1 MNKKQNLYLVFGGK
15 LEKVG
20 SDTFQNI
27 KKLEFVGI
35 YDSINS
41 AKKEWKIK
49 SIKNID
55 DAMKCYKVVPLNHL
69 LDPTEKVFEYL
80 QKLKKYNIIMDNI
93 VLKPESTVKN
103 ACKLLKE
110 KKSGAAIIMKD
121 NSLKGIFT
129 EKDLVSIFADS
140 NDIFA
145 DKPIEKFMTKNVI
158 TVEPKDSIIKAL
170 AVMKSNSIRHLPVY
184 SKNESILYG
193 VISYKDFTLK
203 IME

>member
-20 SDTFQNI
+20 SNIFQNI
-27 KKLEFVGI
+27 KKLDFVGI
-35 YDSINS
+35 YDSITC
-41 AKKEWKIK
+41 AKKIWKTK

-55 DAMKCYKVVPLNHL
+55 DAMQCYKVVPLNHL

-93 VLKPESTVKN
+93 VLSPKNTVKN

-110 KKSGAAIIMKD
+110 KKSGAAIIMK
-121 NSLKGIFT
+121 NSLLKGIFT
-129 EKDLVSIFADS
+129 EKDLVNIFADS
-140 NDIFA
+140 NNIFA
-145 DKPIEKFMTKNVI
+145 DMPIEKFMTKKVI

-170 AVMKSNSIRHLPVY
+170 DVMKSNSIRHLPVY
-184 SKNESILYG
+184 SKSESILYG

>member
-20 SDTFQNI
+20 SSIFRDV
-27 KKLEFVGI
+27 KKLDFVGI
-35 YDSINS
+35 YNSINS

-49 SIKNID
+49 SIKKID
-55 DAMKCYKVVPLNHL
+55 DAMQCYKVVPLNNL

-80 QKLKKYNIIMDNI
+80 QKLKQYNIIMDSI
-93 VLKPESTVKN
+93 VLKPKSTIKK

-110 KKSGAAIIMKD
+110 KKSGAAIIMTK

-129 EKDLVSIFADS
+129 EKDLVNIFADS
-140 NDIFA
+140 NEFFVDL
-145 DKPIEKFMTKNVI
+145 PIEKYMTKNVI
-158 TVEPKDSIIKAL
+158 TIEPNESIIKAL
-170 AVMKSNSIRHLPVY
+170 DVMKSNSIRHLPVY
-184 SKNESILYG
+184 NKKENILYG

>member
-41 AKKEWKIK
+41 AKKEWKTK
-49 SIKNID
+49 SSKNID

-129 EKDLVSIFADS
+129 EKDLVNIFGQLQYPLVELVYEE
-140 NDIFA
+140 IFL
-145 DKPIEKFMTKNVI
+145 MNV
-158 TVEPKDSIIKAL
+158 
-170 AVMKSNSIRHLPVY
+170 
-184 SKNESILYG
+184 
-193 VISYKDFTLK
+193 
-203 IME
+203 

>member
-20 SDTFQNI
+20 SDIFQNI
-27 KKLEFVGI
+27 KKLDFVGI

-41 AKKEWKIK
+41 AKKEWKTK

-93 VLKPESTVKN
+93 VLKPENTVKN

-110 KKSGAAIIMKD
+110 KKSGAAIIMK
-121 NSLKGIFT
+121 NNLLKGIFT
-129 EKDLVSIFADS
+129 EKDLVNIFADS

-145 DKPIEKFMTKNVI
+145 DMPIEKFMTKNVI

-170 AVMKSNSIRHLPVY
+170 AVMKSNRIRHLPVY
-184 SKNESILYG
+184 SRSESILYG
-193 VISYKDFTLK
+193 VISYKDFTLR

>member
-20 SDTFQNI
+20 SNIFQNI
-27 KKLEFVGI
+27 KKLDFVGI
-35 YDSINS
+35 YDSITS

-93 VLKPESTVKN
+93 ILKPESTIKN

-110 KKSGAAIIMKD
+110 KKSGAAIIMTKS
-121 NSLKGIFT
+121 SLKGIFT
-129 EKDLVSIFADS
+129 EKDLVNIFADS
-140 NDIFA
+140 NDVLT
-145 DKPIEKFMTKNVI
+145 DMPIEKFMTKDVI
-158 TVEPKDSIIKAL
+158 TIEPKDSIIKAL

-184 SKNESILYG
+184 NKSENILYG
-193 VISYKDFTLK
+193 VISYKDFILK